1 MINTGEKET
10 LYIVLYGNV
19 HTKYSVFL
27 LDETIFLCY
36 NRFDFLRKERK
47 KMNVIKRDGRVTAY
61 DRNKILV
68 AIRKANIE
76 VEDYDKLSDEK
87 IESIVESIE
96 SLKREQ
102 MHVEEVQDMIEQKL
116 MAYGS

>member
-47 KMNVIKRDGRVTAY
+47 KMNVIKSY
-61 DRNKILV
+61 DIINM
-68 AIRKANIE
+68 
-76 VEDYDKLSDEK
+76 
-87 IESIVESIE
+87 
-96 SLKREQ
+96 LKDRG
-102 MHVEEVQDMIEQKL
+102 VK
-116 MAYGS
+116 